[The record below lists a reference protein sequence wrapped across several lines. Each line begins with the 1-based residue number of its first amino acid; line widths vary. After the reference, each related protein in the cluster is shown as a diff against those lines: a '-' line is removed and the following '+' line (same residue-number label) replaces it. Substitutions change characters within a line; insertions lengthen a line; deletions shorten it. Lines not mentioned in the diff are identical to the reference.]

1 MLRASVTRGKKRNAC
16 SPNSN
21 KYANKSMKLAGLF
34 KPVASFRAQM
44 VAFIAGMLV
53 LTTIVLYLVSQ
64 RSEKRITEQID
75 QYVQATIEATE
86 VVLRSLNEGK
96 YLYNLVDPGRGG
108 TLAVNSESA
117 IRHILVVDSV
127 TKEISDSTD
136 RNDIGQRLDAAIPDL
151 PIWQIGDLKR
161 DELNSDERDRTIQ
174 FSFTTS
180 RTIKDAAGKDATVDV
195 SRTVII
201 VVSMRR
207 FYRVVAAAARDRLI
221 AISVLGSL
229 MVALIAIFSKRLTQP
244 ITNLGQAARRI
255 TAGNLDFEVPV
266 KGPEEV
272 GALAKTFNEMLT
284 VLRRSRELEEQLQR
298 AERSAVIGRLASGI
312 AHEIRNPLNFI
323 NLSIDHLR
331 ETFGPANEAQRA
343 QYKHILTTIKDE
355 LARLNRLVSDF
366 LSYGR
371 PAKLKLRELDALSL
385 IEEVRDLV
393 IAKADEQ
400 GVKISIE
407 AVSKG
412 DGTGTKLNADPEQLK
427 TCFSNLMINAIQAMP
442 AGGELDVGLFPDQDR
457 LEIEITDTGTG
468 ILPESLE
475 QIFEPYYSTKETGI
489 GLGLPLTKKIIEEHG
504 GQIRVES
511 EVGLGTTFIVTLPRQ
526 SS

>member
-1 MLRASVTRGKKRNAC
+1 
-16 SPNSN
+16 
-21 KYANKSMKLAGLF
+21 MKLAGLF
-34 KPVASFRAQM
+34 KPFASFRAQM
-44 VAFIAGMLV
+44 VTFIACTLIISSLV
-53 LTTIVLYLVSQ
+53 ILLINQRLETRTTRQVDDYIQ
-64 RSEKRITEQID
+64 AITL
-75 QYVQATIEATE
+75 ATNVTF
-86 VVLRSLNEGK
+86 RSLKEGLF
-96 YLYNLVDPGRGG
+96 LYNLVNQPDGLRIDPD
-108 TLAVNSESA
+108 SI
-117 IRHILVVDSV
+117 IRHILIVEPDGNVY
-127 TKEISDSTD
+127 DSTD
-136 RNDIGQRLDAAIPDL
+136 REERGRQFNAVVGDTPLVQRGDFTKDVPAAG
-151 PIWQIGDLKR
+151 GDQSRTLFLSTETEKGVR
-161 DELNSDERDRTIQ
+161 KIYIIISMSRLNRVKQAGERDRLLV
-174 FSFTTS
+174 F
-180 RTIKDAAGKDATVDV
+180 AGLGVL
-195 SRTVII
+195 
-201 VVSMRR
+201 
-207 FYRVVAAAARDRLI
+207 LI
-221 AISVLGSL
+221 AV
-229 MVALIAIFSKRLTQP
+229 VAIFSRRFTQP
-244 ITNLGQAARRI
+244 ITDLGQAARRV

-272 GALAKTFNEMLT
+272 SALAKTFNEMLT

-298 AERSAVIGRLASGI
+298 SERSAVIGRLASGI

-331 ETFGPANEAQRA
+331 EAFGPANDAHRA

-371 PAKLKLRELDALSL
+371 PAKLKLRELDALTL
-385 IEEVRDLV
+385 VEEVRDLV
-393 IAKADEQ
+393 KAKADAQ

-407 AVSKG
+407 AESNG
-412 DGTGTKLNADPEQLK
+412 DGNGTKLDADPEQLK

-442 AGGELDVGLFPDQDR
+442 GGGELEVGLFPEQDR

-511 EVGLGTTFIVTLPRQ
+511 EVGLGTTFVVTLPRR